1 MDINF
6 LTSGERETL
15 MFEVLMKLRTCIP
28 NVTRPSGILMNQNQ
42 PMTVEESGDGF
53 KVTANVRAVDFTG
66 KYLFLGPY
74 FLNAKKNGSGWEVS
88 DPTFDCGVDG
98 CYYDILGLED
108 SHLKFYKNMVTIN
121 EKAVMFEEC
130 EGATM
135 REPTDEQPGVV
146 IYHMKDGTFTP
157 FYWDNTI
164 QNTPFMYR
172 LIEISDLLISKI
184 AAEQKAAEE
193 KAAKLAARAAA
204 RPDFAKR
211 NAASAGT
218 AAGAS
223 ASDESG
229 TDTAARP
236 RSPFSSR
243 TMDPI
248 IDEQSDRVEKPH
260 AYGQTLASL
269 RAGRDN
275 APEPAAAPVAAPAA
289 KPAEEAQPDSPFL
302 PDTRAKR
309 PEPQPQKS
317 PFKPLKNVTPE
328 MEKPKPSEG
337 PAIIDTYVPEWGSK
351 PLPVAPKEDGE
362 PKIKPMTAESLSHL
376 DDWKPYKSRVVIS
389 PEEEVEKYRRL
400 LSIGAITQ
408 DEFEIKKNQLLGE

>member
-1 MDINF
+1 MDINN

-28 NVTRPSGILMNQNQ
+28 NVTRPSSILMNQNK
-42 PMTVEESGDGF
+42 PMTVEEKGSEF
-53 KVTANVRAVDFTG
+53 KVSAHVRAVDFTG

-74 FLNAKKNGSGWEVS
+74 YFEAKKNGSGWDVS
-88 DPTFDCGVDG
+88 DPMFDCGVDG
-98 CYYDILGLED
+98 CYYDIIGTNG
-108 SHLKFYKNMVTIN
+108 SHLKFYRDMVTVD
-121 EKAVMFEEC
+121 EKAVMFADC

-135 REPTDEQPGVV
+135 REPSEEQPGIV

-157 FYWDNTI
+157 FYWDSTT

-184 AAEQKAAEE
+184 AQAAKEAEE

-204 RPDFAKR
+204 RPDFSKR
-211 NAASAGT
+211 NT
-218 AAGAS
+218 AAAV
-223 ASDESG
+223 SDAGSE
-229 TDTAARP
+229 TAKP

-248 IDEQSDRVEKPH
+248 AEEQHDSVEKPH
-260 AYGQTLASL
+260 AYGRTLASM
-269 RAGRDN
+269 RPGKET
-275 APEPAAAPVAAPAA
+275 APETVA
-289 KPAEEAQPDSPFL
+289 KTVEEEPSDSPFL

-337 PAIIDTYVPEWGSK
+337 PAIVDTYIPEWGSK
-351 PLPVAPKEDGE
+351 PLPVAPKEEDGE

-389 PEEEVEKYRRL
+389 PEEEVEKYKRL

-408 DEFEIKKNQLLGE
+408 DEFEIKKKQLLGE